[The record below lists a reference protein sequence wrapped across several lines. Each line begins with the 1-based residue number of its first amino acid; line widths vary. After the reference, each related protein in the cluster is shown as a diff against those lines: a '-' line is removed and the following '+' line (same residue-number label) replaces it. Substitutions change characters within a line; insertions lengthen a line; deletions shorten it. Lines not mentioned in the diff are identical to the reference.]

1 MPIFVKYLYQIIGHY
16 RAENCMRIYD
26 HMPDMAYLICLDM
39 FGYVDLTIW
48 ILYGIM
54 NPCLKTLQ
62 IPLSS
67 ILLHINPNH

>member
-1 MPIFVKYLYQIIGHY
+1 
-16 RAENCMRIYD
+16 MRIYD

-54 NPCLKTLQ
+54 IAPLKMRH

-67 ILLHINPNH
+67 ILLHITPNLKYISKI